1 MSEPFPNEDI
11 DIDEIVD
18 DNGEVRRLG
27 TLAPPADLVSSFP
40 VYEDTNEVWEMA
52 DIIKAAKNPDK
63 KPAELIFGDE
73 WMQNQFSHGSC
84 AGYAGAGGFGKTR
97 FKRGIQDKRKFSG
110 AWLYSLVNGGRDNG
124 SMPDHVLRKILEVGV
139 CFETTVPWDQIYPRQ
154 QPANAK
160 IEAAKYKGI
169 DGYVAKTIEG
179 LYTGMARGLIAFI
192 VVHAGRNF
200 QRLNDK
206 GVAGVDSGSGN
217 HAIHADELVHE
228 GGDLFM
234 KGVNSWGLQYGRR
247 GRAKLHRSSIEQP
260 WRNHRMYLLGSTI
273 EKT

>member
-1 MSEPFPNEDI
+1 MSEPFPNSDI

-27 TLAPPADLVSSFP
+27 TLAPPADMVCAMP
-40 VYEDTNEVWEMA
+40 VFEETNEVMDMA
-52 DIIKAAKNPDK
+52 DIIKLAKNPDK
-63 KPAELIFGDE
+63 TPSEVMFGDE
-73 WMQNQFSHGSC
+73 WMQNQNSHGSC
-84 AGYAGAGGFGKTR
+84 AGYGGSGGFGKTR
-97 FKRGIQDKRKFSG
+97 FKRGIRDKKRFSG
-110 AWLYSLVNGGRDNG
+110 AFLYSLVNGGRDNG
-124 SMPDHVLRKILEVGV
+124 SIPEDVLRKMLEVGV
-139 CFETTVPWDQIYPRQ
+139 CLEETVPWDQIYPRQ
-154 QPANAK
+154 QSSNAK
-160 IEAAKYKGI
+160 AEAALYKGL
-169 DGYVAKTIEG
+169 DGYVAKSIEG
-179 LYTGMARGLIAFI
+179 LYTGMARGLIAMI

-217 HAIHADELVHE
+217 HAIHADELVFE

-234 KGVNSWGLQYGRR
+234 KGVNSWGLQYGQR